1 MKVLCNLTKNNET
14 LYFFEDL
21 TILAVFNDIGEDK
34 RKLTHLFT
42 GPSAKFLFDQ
52 LSTRQTKK
60 TNLKFS
66 KRIYDAL
73 YYKLDQS
80 STETMMAMAKVEDYM
95 DEKLSA
101 AAAPPRVE

>member
-21 TILAVFNDIGEDK
+21 TILTVFNDIGEHN

-42 GPSAKFLFDQ
+42 GSSAKFLFEQ

-73 YYKLDQS
+73 YYKLDEA

-101 AAAPPRVE
+101 AAPSAHPE